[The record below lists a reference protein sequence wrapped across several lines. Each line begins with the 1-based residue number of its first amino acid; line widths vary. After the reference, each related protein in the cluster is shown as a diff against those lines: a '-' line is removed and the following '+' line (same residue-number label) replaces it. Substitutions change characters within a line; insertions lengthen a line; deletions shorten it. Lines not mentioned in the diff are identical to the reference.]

1 MCTDQLHLII
11 DVVRFRAGILLF
23 GFCLFPLL
31 FSFFCLPVDD
41 VNEMFA
47 ITFVVYHS
55 ALSLWLLMEKVS
67 GGILTAGFVCV
78 HARSL
83 PSC

>member
-1 MCTDQLHLII
+1 MWFDLGLAFYYLVSVCFHYC
-11 DVVRFRAGILLF
+11 FH
-23 GFCLFPLL
+23 
-31 FSFFCLPVDD
+31 FFCLPVDGI
-41 VNEMFA
+41 NEMFP

-67 GGILTAGFVCV
+67 GGFLIAGLVCV
-78 HARSL
+78 HAKSL

>member
-1 MCTDQLHLII
+1 MWFDLGLAFYYL
-11 DVVRFRAGILLF
+11 V
-23 GFCLFPLL
+23 CLFPLL
-31 FSFFCLPVDD
+31 FSFFCLAVDD
-41 VNEMFA
+41 VNEMFV

-67 GGILTAGFVCV
+67 GGFLTAGLVCV
-78 HARSL
+78 HAKSL